1 VATTGGDAV
10 VATGGVDSGWRRV
23 AIGAAVGL
31 AGVAGAAC
39 SSSSK
44 SASSTAKTTVV
55 SASASASAGGGEAG
69 QLRSLRSAVQSAK
82 NATFKVTYT
91 TTGGSAGSSP
101 TVTLEQKPPK
111 SLFSSGGSVVINNG
125 TATYY
130 CSGSSGQQTCITSTG
145 TAPNPLASALQIYS
159 GVATVALFQQWES
172 QLSAKLAGLSVT
184 FSDQT
189 FAGQASKCVN
199 WAYQGQSAKYCV
211 TNSGILAFAG
221 GARTSGAGSFE
232 LSEYSTNV
240 PDGDFNLPAGAT
252 VETIPSATSTT

>member
-1 VATTGGDAV
+1 MAE
-10 VATGGVDSGWRRV
+10 GWVRRLLPYLHRYRRDV
-23 AIGAAVGL
+23 LLSFGAA
-31 AGVAGAAC
+31 
-39 SSSSK
+39 
-44 SASSTAKTTVV
+44 
-55 SASASASAGGGEAG
+55 
-69 QLRSLRSAVQSAK
+69 
-82 NATFKVTYT
+82 
-91 TTGGSAGSSP
+91 
-101 TVTLEQKPPK
+101 
-111 SLFSSGGSVVINNG
+111 
-125 TATYY
+125 
-130 CSGSSGQQTCITSTG
+130 
-145 TAPNPLASALQIYS
+145 
-159 GVATVALFQQWES
+159 
-172 QLSAKLAGLSVT
+172 LAGLSVT